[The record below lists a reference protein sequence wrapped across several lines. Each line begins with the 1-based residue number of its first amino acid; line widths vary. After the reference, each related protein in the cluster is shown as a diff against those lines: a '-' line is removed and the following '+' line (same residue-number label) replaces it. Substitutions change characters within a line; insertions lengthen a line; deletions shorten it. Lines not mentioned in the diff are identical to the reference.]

1 MKHESKSQINDI
13 ITILVYEIILFGVLS
28 TKAKILIKSQ
38 WSTVVKCLLPNKIR
52 FKFYVHL
59 LNRFQNLMTSINVF
73 SLNKIGTL
81 VSPFNIFFI
90 AYGMWNI

>member
-38 WSTVVKCLLPNKIR
+38 
-52 FKFYVHL
+52 
-59 LNRFQNLMTSINVF
+59 
-73 SLNKIGTL
+73 
-81 VSPFNIFFI
+81 
-90 AYGMWNI
+90 